1 MTVFGAFGAGVRDRT
16 APSGVTTSD
25 GRRRLCHS
33 GACWPFKSD
42 KHFRLRVDA
51 ARCLSSVISRSAA
64 AAQIIYPHRDFKRLI
79 STKCALTVS
88 ATEEKKKCDTE
99 PSRLALWG
107 VIDSDILHTSWA
119 VLPPPQLS

>member
-1 MTVFGAFGAGVRDRT
+1 MAADVCTTLGRAGPLRDNQ
-16 APSGVTTSD
+16 
-25 GRRRLCHS
+25 
-33 GACWPFKSD
+33 
-42 KHFRLRVDA
+42 FRLRVDA

-79 STKCALTVS
+79 STTCALTVS
-88 ATEEKKKCDTE
+88 AAEEKKKICDTE

-119 VLPPPQLS
+119 VLPPPQLN